1 MFMMIFRIYL
11 GDEISCFGIR
21 MYERNRMAQ
30 YRHVDEYAGKYFENA
45 RLYK

>member
-1 MFMMIFRIYL
+1 MMIFRIYL
-11 GDEISCFGIR
+11 WDDISRFGIR

-30 YRHVDEYAGKYFENA
+30 YKHVNEYASKCFENA